1 MAMDRLRRWAGR
13 RAGGSSSSDF
23 AKDID
28 EVFTAG
34 DSRRFVAIDGA
45 DFALSAKRGPTL
57 ITVIHVDAN
66 TPRIERDW
74 LEEYIANMN
83 KCPVYDPSVFL
94 VGLVVIAWPSQTK
107 RPMTKEARRFLEELG
122 NEWVEFAKPGQVY
135 SPGPYMYTNG
145 LLKPVLRLF
154 ADHQSAILTPLSN
167 HDGMTFPYVF
177 EPLMTGGGQHP
188 GRLSIGVYSTAA
200 RHVQSSLDG
209 APTSPLRIVVKDCY
223 FLKGMKNTICNS
235 AYYDFIPDAPFTA
248 TVVDPLIENV
258 ATAHVMGIAK
268 LSTMI
273 GREEPMDAVD
283 FPIAFNPR
291 GDGYQSPAGS
301 SSGSAVAVASYDFV
315 DAAIGTDTSG
325 SGRRPALFN
334 GVWQFRPTHHDSYLR
349 GMITTYPRFDT
360 PCVFA
365 RDLKILKQVAR
376 LVYPSDYFPVSNK
389 AQMELID
396 SFVRD
401 VGSSTSLPFT
411 IRKLNIRGQWAAT
424 HPEGTPDDLDDFEPS
439 TRSPHGGRPPYV
451 NAFIQ
456 QRWDKGAAVTSA
468 ENKEAEHRMEV
479 YRQWWLTT
487 IFGQENEKEVLII
500 LPIANVGPNYRDEVV
515 ASPTKQSAL
524 DQLFLGPILGA
535 PDVMVPLGDV
545 PYESRISKRTE
556 YLPVV
561 VDLVGAPGSDL
572 RLLEAVE
579 RLMREAGREMLVS
592 TGTRMFPGRG

>member
-1 MAMDRLRRWAGR
+1 MP
-13 RAGGSSSSDF
+13 GSSGIDAY
-23 AKDID
+23 AK
-28 EVFTAG
+28 A
-34 DSRRFVAIDGA
+34 
-45 DFALSAKRGPTL
+45 
-57 ITVIHVDAN
+57 
-66 TPRIERDW
+66 
-74 LEEYIANMN
+74 
-83 KCPVYDPSVFL
+83 
-94 VGLVVIAWPSQTK
+94 
-107 RPMTKEARRFLEELG
+107 ARML
-122 NEWVEFAKPGQVY
+122 
-135 SPGPYMYTNG
+135 
-145 LLKPVLRLF
+145 
-154 ADHQSAILTPLSN
+154 
-167 HDGMTFPYVF
+167 
-177 EPLMTGGGQHP
+177 
-188 GRLSIGVYSTAA
+188 STAC
-200 RHVQSSLDG
+200 H
-209 APTSPLRIVVKDCY
+209 
-223 FLKGMKNTICNS
+223 KG
-235 AYYDFIPDAPFTA
+235 PEAPFTA
-248 TVVDPLIENV
+248 TVVESLIDSL
-258 ATAHVMGIAK
+258 AGARVMGTAK

-273 GREEPMDAVD
+273 AREEPMDAVD

-301 SSGSAVAVASYDFV
+301 SSGSAVAVASYDYTTF
-315 DAAIGTDTSG
+315 
-325 SGRRPALFN
+325 GRRPALFN

-376 LVYPSDYFPVSNK
+376 VWSTWVIPPAPFTPAKQYELIYPSDYFPVPNK

-401 VGSSTSLPFT
+401 MASSTCLPFT
-411 IRKLNIRGQWAAT
+411 IRKLNIREQWAAT
-424 HPEGTPDDLDDFEPS
+424 HPEGKPDDLDEYLDDLVARTFFHGFYHAFSQFRTEYPL
-439 TRSPHGGRPPYV
+439 THGGRPPYV

-479 YRQWWLTT
+479 YRQWWMTT
-487 IFGQENEKEVLII
+487 IFGQDDEKEVLII

-524 DQLFLGPILGA
+524 DPLFLGPILGA
-535 PDVMVPLGDV
+535 PDLMVPLGNV

-561 VDLVGAPGSDL
+561 VDLEV
-572 RLLEAVE
+572 VE